1 MYKSVL
7 NISKYPEKF
16 QNLRDQKYSIKCFL
30 GNFQLPK
37 KTILRLLFQKITSE
51 IFKSNF
57 VVSKILKWCNYFPP
71 NLIFVLHMLPLL
83 SVTYFDLMLASHKI
97 WKISLMHS
105 NQYAVSFS
113 FHAMTQ
119 PQVFA
124 SDEDFD
130 ILFLNLLLNL
140 FYDKFLLKWIKS

>member
-30 GNFQLPK
+30 GNFEFPK

-57 VVSKILKWCNYFPP
+57 VVSKILK
-71 NLIFVLHMLPLL
+71 
-83 SVTYFDLMLASHKI
+83 
-97 WKISLMHS
+97 
-105 NQYAVSFS
+105 
-113 FHAMTQ
+113 
-119 PQVFA
+119 
-124 SDEDFD
+124 
-130 ILFLNLLLNL
+130 
-140 FYDKFLLKWIKS
+140 